1 MFFFDESLETFE
13 MFSLSHL
20 FADLFWIT
28 AITLM
33 IVFRK
38 KLREMPKFDRLIRWF
53 LAIAML
59 TFQLI
64 FYIWTFW
71 RGAATLELLPFGLC
85 HLAMYMTSVTLLTQS
100 KTLFKIVFPW
110 AIIGALLSLVIADLT
125 FEFPH
130 FRYIHYFGNHG
141 MFLFGVLYMMVVKGY
156 TISYKSLWMSGGVL
170 IGLCVPVYFFNQ
182 AYGTNHL
189 FLSHLPGPAA
199 SIQAAFGDAWL
210 VGFVGF
216 IVVLFHLIYLAYYL
230 IRGRKDRI
238 A

>member
-1 MFFFDESLETFE
+1 MFLFDESLETFE
-13 MFSLSHL
+13 IFSLSHL
-20 FADLFWIT
+20 LGVLFWVT

-38 KLREMPKFDRLIRWF
+38 KLRGMPRFDRFIRYF
-53 LAIAML
+53 LAITML
-59 TFQLI
+59 TFQFT
-64 FYIWTFW
+64 FYLWMFW
-71 RGAATLELLPFGLC
+71 RGAASLELLPFGLC
-85 HLAMYMTSVTLLTQS
+85 HLAMYLTSLMLLTQS

-125 FEFPH
+125 FAFPH

-141 MFLFGVLYMMVVKGY
+141 MFLFGVLYMMIVRGY

-170 IGLCVPVYFFNQ
+170 IGLAVPVYFFNQ

-199 SIQAAFGDAWL
+199 SLQTAVGDWWIVLFVAFVFA
-210 VGFVGF
+210 
-216 IVVLFHLIYLAYYL
+216 LFHLIYLAYVL
-230 IRGRKDRI
+230 ISRHSKDI